1 MPQSKENL
9 LCNLAHELRQPL
21 STIESIA
28 YYLELA
34 LPHAEPRVLEQLTR
48 LRHLVAQSGWILSDS
63 LALSDVP
70 APRPEVIDLDEMLSE
85 FVLEQM
91 HHDACRVHFNLE
103 LSGAPAWMDYQQGR
117 DLVHG
122 ICRFF
127 GTVAKPGAEIY
138 VATTVLA
145 DGGILLRAHAEGST
159 GDDANLPAG
168 ANLTIEC
175 IENIVARNSGSIFIR
190 LSDPSRLEMA
200 VEVPAAPLERALL
213 PELDEALPSFEEV
226 ELPEQVAPG
235 IL

>member
-34 LPHAEPRVLEQLTR
+34 LPHAEPRVLEQLTK

-63 LALSDVP
+63 LALSQDP
-70 APRPEVIDLDEMLSE
+70 SARPEAIDLDELLSE

-91 HHDACRVHFNLE
+91 QHDTCRVHFNLE
-103 LSGAPAWMDYQQGR
+103 LASALAWMDYQQGR
-117 DLVHG
+117 ELVHG

-127 GTVAKPGAEIY
+127 STVAKPGAEIT
-138 VATTVLA
+138 VATSILA
-145 DGGILLRAHAEGST
+145 SGGILLRARAEGST

-168 ANLTIEC
+168 SNLTLEC
-175 IENIVARNSGSIFIR
+175 IENVVARNGGSIFIR
-190 LSDPSRLEMA
+190 LSDPTRLELA
-200 VEVPAAPLERALL
+200 VEVPAAPIDLALSS
-213 PELDEALPSFEEV
+213 ESDEALLSFEEV
-226 ELPEQVAPG
+226 ELPEPVAPG